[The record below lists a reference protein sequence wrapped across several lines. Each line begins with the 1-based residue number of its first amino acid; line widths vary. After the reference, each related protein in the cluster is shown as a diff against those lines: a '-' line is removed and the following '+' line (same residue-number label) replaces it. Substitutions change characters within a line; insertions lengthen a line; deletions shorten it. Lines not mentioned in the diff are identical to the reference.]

1 MNIYALEF
9 LTNTMRYI
17 YFPYIFFYILQ
28 MLMIT
33 ACSAVHYSLPER
45 EWTLYTR
52 KQIKYSLMN
61 KKIKI
66 ENMNSIAEREEKK
79 KRKEKLTKK

>member
-1 MNIYALEF
+1 
-9 LTNTMRYI
+9 
-17 YFPYIFFYILQ
+17 